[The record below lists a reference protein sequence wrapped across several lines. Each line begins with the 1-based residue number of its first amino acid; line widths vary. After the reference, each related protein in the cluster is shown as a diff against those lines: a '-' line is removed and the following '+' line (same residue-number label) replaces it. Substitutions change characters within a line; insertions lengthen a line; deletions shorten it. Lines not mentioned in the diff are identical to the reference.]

1 MSDIRSTDP
10 QLLLEAARV
19 FNAAGRDYRGAAE
32 VVAELALQ
40 AGDKAEPRVRQ
51 AIIGDAAA
59 LRLSGR
65 VPGGYRAALELL
77 EPIGDAVDDDQD
89 GRLHLL
95 RALANGQKY
104 KEAPQEAHD
113 QLRDKIVADLRIAV
127 DRNPNLRRTILHFW
141 QPPPASPPEGADLED
156 DLRDVYLDNP
166 ELFDELI
173 KSPAG
178 GQTGPTGPQGGATGG
193 QTGAIGTS
201 PQAS

>member
-1 MSDIRSTDP
+1 VTRIPNSS
-10 QLLLEAARV
+10 
-19 FNAAGRDYRGAAE
+19 
-32 VVAELALQ
+32 
-40 AGDKAEPRVRQ
+40 GDW
-51 AIIGDAAA
+51 
-59 LRLSGR
+59 
-65 VPGGYRAALELL
+65 
-77 EPIGDAVDDDQD
+77 
-89 GRLHLL
+89 
-95 RALANGQKY
+95 
-104 KEAPQEAHD
+104 
-113 QLRDKIVADLRIAV
+113 RDKIIADLRIAV

-141 QPPPASPPEGADLED
+141 QLPPASPPEGADLED